1 MGIPMDQSTIAE
13 LSDSNAHNQYMKR
26 SHEKARLAILLLNGH
41 DVVDMTVGGDG
52 SCDGSDGQRCLI
64 DENDGFGDFVSGD
77 NDDSSDKHI
86 SHSIDNNNNNKNEN
100 NHENSNND
108 SNDISNNS
116 NKKSD
121 RKEIKNSSGITSGSS
136 SSSCSSSV
144 LLEKG
149 SAVAGGAKSRRL
161 LLRAMQLLRYTEH
174 LYTFHLP

>member
-1 MGIPMDQSTIAE
+1 
-13 LSDSNAHNQYMKR
+13 MKR
-26 SHEKARLAILLLNGH
+26 SHEKARLAILLRNGH

-64 DENDGFGDFVSGD
+64 DENDGFGEFISDD
-77 NDDSSDKHI
+77 NNDESSDN
-86 SHSIDNNNNNKNEN
+86 SNNNDNNKNES
-100 NHENSNND
+100 NSNVND
-108 SNDISNNS
+108 DISRNNS

-136 SSSCSSSV
+136 SV
-144 LLEKG
+144 LLERG

>member
-26 SHEKARLAILLLNGH
+26 SHEKARLAILLRNGH

-52 SCDGSDGQRCLI
+52 SCDGNDGQRCLI
-64 DENDGFGDFVSGD
+64 DENDGFGEFISDD
-77 NDDSSDKHI
+77 NNDESSDN
-86 SHSIDNNNNNKNEN
+86 SNNNDNNKNESS
-100 NHENSNND
+100 SNVND
-108 SNDISNNS
+108 DISRNNG

-121 RKEIKNSSGITSGSS
+121 RKEIKNSSGITSG
-136 SSSCSSSV
+136 SSSV